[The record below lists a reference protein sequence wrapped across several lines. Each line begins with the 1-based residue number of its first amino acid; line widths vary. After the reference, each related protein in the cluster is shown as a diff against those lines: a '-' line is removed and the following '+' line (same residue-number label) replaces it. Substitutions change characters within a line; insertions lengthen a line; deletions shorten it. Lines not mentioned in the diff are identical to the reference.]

1 MTERSTDHAP
11 STSSSVTEA
20 EAYDENEKHGM
31 LSETEGGFVKLKS
44 PDDLE
49 LGDGDDDDDERA
61 EMLPAEHEKPAQSAP
76 EASVRSSFIWMVVNT
91 LATIG
96 IVSSTVPRA
105 SRKASERPLTHGC
118 FRSSRTK
125 QSFRTLP

>member
-1 MTERSTDHAP
+1 MTERPTDRSP

-20 EAYDENEKHGM
+20 GAFDESEKHGM
-31 LSETEGGFVKLKS
+31 ISETEASFVKLKS
-44 PDDLE
+44 PEDLE
-49 LGDGDDDDDERA
+49 LGDGDDDDERA
-61 EMLPAEHEKPAQSAP
+61 EMLPTEQEKPTQPTP

-96 IVSSTVPRA
+96 IVSSTAPRA
-105 SRKASERPLTHGC
+105 LHKILEGQLIRRC

-125 QSFRTLP
+125 QSFPTLA